1 MLKSEERNNKKL
13 QDFIN
18 ELIKQK
24 ENIVKVQL

>member
-1 MLKSEERNNKKL
+1 MLKAEERNNKKL

>member
-24 ENIVKVQL
+24 ENIVKV